1 MMIEILWDMLP
12 FLLVMGFLI
21 IGFSGAFY
29 ILFTPD
35 MTTDGRGNLP
45 SAFANFQSSLLSTFL
60 MILGS
65 FDIDVF
71 KDSTAHRNMAIFMFC
86 LYQVLGMIVL
96 LNLLIAIMGDTFDR
110 VRDRE
115 ALHFWKGRC
124 VFLWPPHRAP
134 HTDFVSCGTGEKA
147 CECLCT
153 CALSKLYN
161 EDRPQQRA
169 VVCDWCYLAIYC
181 SSVVGIERHHC

>member
-21 IGFSGAFY
+21 LGFSGAFY

-35 MTTDGRGNLP
+35 MTQEGRGQLP
-45 SAFANFQSSLLSTFL
+45 SAFTNFQSSLLSTFL

-65 FDIDVF
+65 FDINVF
-71 KDSTAHRNMAIFMFC
+71 KESTPHSDMAIFMFC

-124 VFLWPPHRAP
+124 VKSYNHLFSTKYQCCNRHLVGSATVHA
-134 HTDFVSCGTGEKA
+134 SCVAMLPTVITG
-147 CECLCT
+147 
-153 CALSKLYN
+153 
-161 EDRPQQRA
+161 
-169 VVCDWCYLAIYC
+169 
-181 SSVVGIERHHC
+181 G

>member
-21 IGFSGAFY
+21 LGFSAAFY

-35 MTTDGRGNLP
+35 MSAEGPVYLP

-65 FDIDVF
+65 FDIKEF
-71 KDSTAHRNMAIFMFC
+71 KESTPHQNMALFMFC

-115 ALHFWKGRC
+115 ALHFWKGR
-124 VFLWPPHRAP
+124 
-134 HTDFVSCGTGEKA
+134 
-147 CECLCT
+147 
-153 CALSKLYN
+153 
-161 EDRPQQRA
+161 
-169 VVCDWCYLAIYC
+169 
-181 SSVVGIERHHC
+181 

>member
-1 MMIEILWDMLP
+1 MIIEILWDMLP

-21 IGFSGAFY
+21 LGFSGAFY

-35 MTTDGRGNLP
+35 MTPEGRGELP
-45 SAFANFQSSLLSTFL
+45 SDFANFQSSLLSTFL

-65 FDIDVF
+65 FDINVF
-71 KDSTAHRNMAIFMFC
+71 KESTPHRDMALFMFC

-115 ALHFWKGRC
+115 ALHFWKGRRVSVSLGSGAPQARSVMAIARNC
-124 VFLWPPHRAP
+124 DPGLPRQLLPGNRA
-134 HTDFVSCGTGEKA
+134 A
-147 CECLCT
+147 CCT
-153 CALSKLYN
+153 VALG
-161 EDRPQQRA
+161 
-169 VVCDWCYLAIYC
+169 VYC
-181 SSVVGIERHHC
+181 S

>member
-21 IGFSGAFY
+21 LGFSGAFY
-29 ILFTPD
+29 ILFTPE
-35 MTTDGRGNLP
+35 MTAEGRGQLP
-45 SAFANFQSSLLSTFL
+45 SAFANFQRSLLSTFL

-65 FDIDVF
+65 FDINVF
-71 KDSTAHRNMAIFMFC
+71 NESTPHSDMAIFMFC

-124 VFLWPPHRAP
+124 VRVHTRFLPWNTA
-134 HTDFVSCGTGEKA
+134 CATGGQPSGGVW
-147 CECLCT
+147 CL
-153 CALSKLYN
+153 
-161 EDRPQQRA
+161 
-169 VVCDWCYLAIYC
+169 
-181 SSVVGIERHHC
+181 VVGRHSPP